1 MRQTS
6 FRSLLATSM
15 VTLAAALTLAASPAG
30 AAPPPS
36 PTPAT
41 SDCSVQPRRS
51 VFPELLLAG
60 ETATVTLGLGVACPQ
75 SLSPLH
81 LVLVLDSSASLSEEA
96 ARRITDSARRVL
108 QQLVKVGSPPPRFGI
123 VSFNHSARI
132 RCPLTDDSARLDA
145 CLSHL
150 RPSGGRAI
158 ERGLQMG
165 LKTLQA
171 GHALRTRR
179 YTPIDVMILIASGN
193 NDRGCGEAQRMARRV
208 KDAGVLLMTLGV
220 DRTTDV
226 TCLRTLASSPRYHF
240 DDVEALLPIFEPV
253 HYTLRS
259 SRRLLRRLEL
269 VETLAPGIA
278 LIEGS
283 AAPAATLSDD
293 GRSLSWSFAPVE
305 DKGITVT
312 YRVRPLAPG
321 RLVGSS
327 GSRADFVDS
336 LNFPGGLDLP
346 PAWLTVLAPTDRP

>member
-6 FRSLLATSM
+6 FCSLLATSM
-15 VTLAAALTLAASPAG
+15 MTLAATLTLAASPA
-30 AAPPPS
+30 ASAPPS

-60 ETATVTLGLGVACPQ
+60 EAATVTLGLGVACPQ
-75 SLSPLH
+75 SFSPLH
-81 LVLVLDSSASLSEEA
+81 LVLVLDSSASMSEEA
-96 ARRITDSARRVL
+96 ARRITESARRVV
-108 QQLVKVGSPPPRFGI
+108 QQLIGVGSPLPRFGI

-158 ERGLQMG
+158 ERGLQTG
-165 LKTLQA
+165 LKALQA
-171 GHALRTRR
+171 GHTLRTRR
-179 YTPIDVMILIASGN
+179 YTPNDVMILISSGN
-193 NDRGCGEAQRMARRV
+193 NDRGCGDAQRMARRV
-208 KDAGVLLMTLGV
+208 KDVGVLLITLGV
-220 DRTTDV
+220 DRTSDA

-259 SRRLLRRLEL
+259 SRLLLRRLEL

-293 GRSLSWSFAPVE
+293 ERSLRWSFAPVV

-312 YRVRPLAPG
+312 YRVRPLAAG

-327 GSRADFVDS
+327 GSRADFIDN

-346 PAWLTVLAPTDRP
+346 PTWLTVLAPAHRP